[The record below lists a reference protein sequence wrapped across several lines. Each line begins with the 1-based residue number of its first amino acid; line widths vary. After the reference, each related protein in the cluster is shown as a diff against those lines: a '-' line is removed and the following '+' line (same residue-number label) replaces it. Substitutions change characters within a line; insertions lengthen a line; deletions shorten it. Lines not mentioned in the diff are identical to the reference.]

1 MLSIPSIMNV
11 LLVCLV
17 FWLMFAIMGVQFFG
31 GKFYKCVDEDGV
43 KLAVGIVKDKVECL
57 EKNFTWVNSK
67 ITFDHVGHA
76 YLALFQVV
84 CTVYCLL
91 SRCFGSRTLFSILID
106 NSSIQATFNGWEEI
120 MEDAVDVTDVDQ
132 QPQYEASLFYY
143 LYFVTFAICG
153 SFFTLNLIIGVV
165 IENFNALK
173 KKVKLKPYIKPTR
186 YPLMN

>member
-143 LYFVTFAICG
+143 FYFVTFAICG